1 MKRELRGC
9 TVRRMPHRFC
19 NLQLALGRVERCP
32 ETVRCTFWDDDRCVL
47 DPLGPHLERSR
58 EFAEEFLRVRG
69 ALEGARP
76 GALGR
81 PTAGR

>member
-1 MKRELRGC
+1 MKQARHGG
-9 TVRRMPHRFC
+9 TVRRMAHRFC
-19 NLQLALGRVERCP
+19 NLQLALGRVERCAQ
-32 ETVRCTFWDDDRCVL
+32 TVRCTFWEDDRCVL

-76 GALGR
+76 GALGP